1 MAQHKSAKKR
11 IRQTATREALNKSR
25 RSRIRTFVKRIDTAI
40 ETGDAAKA
48 DSALRDAQRELA
60 RGVTKGILKAG
71 NASRKTSRLSA
82 RVKAFKQ
89 AA

>member
-1 MAQHKSAKKR
+1 MAQHQSAKKR
-11 IRQTATREALNKSR
+11 IRQTATREALNKAR

-40 ETGDAAKA
+40 EAGDAAKA

-60 RGVTKGILKAG
+60 RGVTKGVLKAG
-71 NASRKTSRLSA
+71 NAARKTSRLSA

>member
-11 IRQTATREALNKSR
+11 IRQTIIREDRNKAR
-25 RSRIRTFVKRIDTAI
+25 RSRIRTFIKRIDTAI
-40 ETGDAAKA
+40 ESGDAAKA

-60 RGVTKGILKAG
+60 RGVSKGVVKLGTA
-71 NASRKTSRLSA
+71 ARKTSRLSA